1 MIRPPDNPLP
11 NSDIVLIMSL
21 FAAMDVHTMETQ
33 TLQGLIAICSGMLSE
48 AEAERHRTDY
58 QDFLNRLSAELRG
71 RGQAA
76 TKIQSVFRG
85 NQGRKGAE
93 HERELQKQTKASIA
107 IQNAFRVHQA
117 KNTLKA
123 LREQQAIQVQQ
134 ALEAKNRQESLQ
146 KADTLLQGQVNP
158 ALVSVDQKLEVAR
171 LLEAYQKAQARVPA
185 KAKNS
190 SPQLRAARAANSALD
205 SYIEQII
212 HLVQSALEAQQK
224 QLEAAITVNL
234 PADFRQNGAARKR
247 LNFLFLPLV
256 S

>member
-107 IQNAFRVHQA
+107 FR
-117 KNTLKA
+117 TRSGCIR
-123 LREQQAIQVQQ
+123 LRT
-134 ALEAKNRQESLQ
+134 RS
-146 KADTLLQGQVNP
+146 
-158 ALVSVDQKLEVAR
+158 R
-171 LLEAYQKAQARVPA
+171 
-185 KAKNS
+185 
-190 SPQLRAARAANSALD
+190 
-205 SYIEQII
+205 
-212 HLVQSALEAQQK
+212 H
-224 QLEAAITVNL
+224 
-234 PADFRQNGAARKR
+234 
-247 LNFLFLPLV
+247 
-256 S
+256 

>member
-1 MIRPPDNPLP
+1 
-11 NSDIVLIMSL
+11 
-21 FAAMDVHTMETQ
+21 
-33 TLQGLIAICSGMLSE
+33 
-48 AEAERHRTDY
+48 
-58 QDFLNRLSAELRG
+58 
-71 RGQAA
+71 
-76 TKIQSVFRG
+76 
-85 NQGRKGAE
+85 
-93 HERELQKQTKASIA
+93 
-107 IQNAFRVHQA
+107 VHQA

-123 LREQQAIQVQQ
+123 LREQQAIQIQQ